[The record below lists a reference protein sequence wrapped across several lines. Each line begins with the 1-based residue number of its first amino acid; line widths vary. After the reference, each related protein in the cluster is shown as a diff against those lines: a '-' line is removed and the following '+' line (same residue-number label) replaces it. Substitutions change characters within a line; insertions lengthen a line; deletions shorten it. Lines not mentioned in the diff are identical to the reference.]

1 MSTVTDMTPPI
12 PKNPFA
18 LFLDIDGTLI
28 EHQAHPEG
36 IAVDDGLRDLLVAAG
51 EAVDGALAFVTGRS
65 VAMVDRLFAPLAIP
79 VAGLYGLEHR
89 LTPGGEIETADE
101 PEDMAAVAEAMQ
113 REFAN
118 APGVYF
124 ERKGPVLA
132 VHTRAAPEAFGA
144 VKASAAAALARLP
157 AGYRVVAGNAGL
169 EFMPVGALK
178 SAAIDRFIQIE
189 PFRGRVPVF
198 IGDDVS
204 DESGFAFVNE
214 AGGVS
219 IRVRPRGE
227 TEAHYALPDV
237 AAVLAWLAAAIL
249 PEELKSR
256 RSGFLRAT
264 DPGL

>member
-1 MSTVTDMTPPI
+1 MSASMI
-12 PKNPFA
+12 PAMPESPFA
-18 LFLDIDGTLI
+18 LLLDIDGTLI

-36 IAVDDGLRDLLVAAG
+36 IAVDDELRNLLVAAG

-65 VAMVDRLFAPLAIP
+65 VAMVDRIFAPLAIP

-89 LTPGGEIETADE
+89 LTPGGRIETADE
-101 PEDMAAVAEAMQ
+101 PEDVAAVAEAMQ
-113 REFAN
+113 REFAD

-132 VHTRAAPEAFGA
+132 VHTRAAPEAFDA

-178 SAAIDRFIQIE
+178 SAAIDRFMQIE
-189 PFRGRVPVF
+189 PFAGRVPVF

-204 DESGFAFVNE
+204 DESGFACVNE
-214 AGGVS
+214 VGGVS

-227 TEAHYALPDV
+227 TEARYTLPDV
-237 AAVLAWLAAAIL
+237 AAVRAWVAEAIL
-249 PEELKSR
+249 ACPVRSR
-256 RSGFLRAT
+256 RSGSLPVT
-264 DPGL
+264 DPAG

>member
-1 MSTVTDMTPPI
+1 MSTVRDMTPPI
-12 PKNPFA
+12 PQSPFA

-36 IAVDDGLRDLLVAAG
+36 IAVDDGLRDLLATAG

-89 LTPGGEIETADE
+89 LTPGGRIEAADE
-101 PEDMAAVAEAMQ
+101 PEDVAAVAEAMQ
-113 REFAN
+113 REFAD

-132 VHTRAAPEAFGA
+132 VHTRAAPESFDA
-144 VKASAAAALARLP
+144 VKAFAAAALARLP
-157 AGYRVVAGNAGL
+157 AGYRIVAGNAGL

-178 SAAIDRFIQIE
+178 SAAIDRFLQIE
-189 PFRGRVPVF
+189 PFRGRTPVF

-204 DESGFAFVNE
+204 DESGFDFVNE
-214 AGGVS
+214 TGGVS
-219 IRVRPRGE
+219 IRVRPHGATGARY
-227 TEAHYALPDV
+227 TLPDV
-237 AAVLAWLAAAIL
+237 ASVLKWLAEATAT
-249 PEELKSR
+249 KTVRSR
-256 RSGFLRAT
+256 RTDPLRAT
-264 DPGL
+264 DPAL